1 MQDERCSCER
11 RVSELAV
18 AYLGL
23 GSNLGEREENL
34 RQALTLL
41 SLKVNLDEVS
51 SVYETEPVGY
61 KEQPL
66 FLNLV
71 CRITTNLPPEELFR
85 LAKDIETRMGR
96 VPSKQR
102 NLPRLIDID
111 ILFYDNKIME
121 TQDLTIPH
129 PCLKDRA
136 FVLIPLAEIAPD
148 LVHPKLGKSI
158 AQLADAVK
166 GQKGVRKWYYMKC
179 PNCLRMAKNTKKGGQ
194 QWELKAERILKSASR
209 TKRKRRNRNE

>member
-1 MQDERCSCER
+1 VQDERCACER
-11 RVSELAV
+11 HVSELAT

-23 GSNLGEREENL
+23 GSNMGEREENL

-41 SLKVNLDEVS
+41 SLKVNLEDVS
-51 SVYETEPVGY
+51 TIYETEPVGY

-71 CRITTNLPPEELFR
+71 CRITANLSPEELFR

-96 VPSKQR
+96 VPSFP
-102 NLPRLIDID
+102 NAPRIIDID
-111 ILFYDNKIME
+111 ILFYEDKIMD
-121 TQDLTIPH
+121 TLNFTIPH
-129 PCLKDRA
+129 PRLHDRA

-158 AQLADAVK
+158 AQLAGDVR
-166 GQKGVRKWYYMKC
+166 GQKGVRKWYYMK
-179 PNCLRMAKNTKKGGQ
+179 
-194 QWELKAERILKSASR
+194 
-209 TKRKRRNRNE
+209 

>member
-1 MQDERCSCER
+1 VQDERCYCER
-11 RVSELAV
+11 RVSELAT
-18 AYLGL
+18 AYLCL
-23 GSNLGEREENL
+23 GSNLGKREENL
-34 RQALTLL
+34 CQALTLL
-41 SLKVNLDEVS
+41 SLKVNLEEVS

-71 CRITTNLPPEELFR
+71 CRITTNLPPEELLH

-96 VPSKQR
+96 VPSGQI
-102 NLPRLIDID
+102 NSPRPIDID

-121 TQDLTIPH
+121 TQNLTIPH
-129 PCLKDRA
+129 PRLQDRA

-158 AQLADAVK
+158 ARLANDVK
-166 GQKGVRKWYYMKC
+166 EQKEVQNG
-179 PNCLRMAKNTKKGGQ
+179 
-194 QWELKAERILKSASR
+194 II
-209 TKRKRRNRNE
+209 

>member
-1 MQDERCSCER
+1 VQDKRCHCER
-11 RVSELAV
+11 RVSELAIV
-18 AYLGL
+18 YLGL

-34 RQALTLL
+34 CQALTLL
-41 SLKVNLDEVS
+41 SLKVNLEEVS

-71 CRITTNLPPEELFR
+71 CRIITDLPPKELFS
-85 LAKDIETRMGR
+85 LAKDIETSMGR
-96 VPSKQR
+96 VPSFP
-102 NLPRLIDID
+102 NAPRIIDID

-121 TQDLTIPH
+121 TRNLAIPH
-129 PCLKDRA
+129 PRLHDRA

-158 AQLADAVK
+158 AQLANDVE
-166 GQKGVRKWYYMKC
+166 GQKGVRKY
-179 PNCLRMAKNTKKGGQ
+179 KGGFDV
-194 QWELKAERILKSASR
+194 SAICGR
-209 TKRKRRNRNE
+209 AL